1 MKLDHFIANDVRGY
15 LHFDIEF
22 KDSLTFLI
30 GINGAGKTTALKLLL
45 GLLTPSYKDLNQIEF
60 TTAELVC
67 IVDTD
72 NKRLTISATKNDN
85 LLTLVISKTNEGK
98 TTSQIELLPFDSM
111 GNREFENENFKR
123 LSDNFK
129 SLPVVQKI
137 ESLSTP
143 LFLGLDRQTISN
155 RMLGREFRNHI
166 YNRSININ
174 FDQNDAVN
182 LALYEVQGLVYDYTR
197 QIAKKQPELSND
209 FQNKIFT
216 DSFTFHEYK
225 NTDMPNYVDEFKKIN
240 KRKDELNEAVDNL
253 KLADEFSDKV
263 NEFFSKIQETLT
275 TFEKNDFQ
283 ETNEKINSNNVKAL
297 LDWIINSYQLNRI
310 DEIVQYSNE
319 YQTKVQKLTE
329 PIVRLQESVN
339 MFLAEGNKK
348 ILVTGEGEL
357 KIIINTNGKTRA
369 NSIFELS
376 SGEKQIIVM
385 FAHLIF
391 CSNKNKHSIFVIDE
405 PELSL
410 HLSWQ
415 EIFVDAL
422 YKASPETQYVLAT
435 HAPAIISKV
444 EREIFCVDLSKK
456 ND

>member
-1 MKLDHFIANDVRGY
+1 MRLEHFIANDVRGY

-45 GLLTPSYKDLNQIEF
+45 GLLTPSYRDLNQIEF
-60 TTAELVC
+60 STAELVC
-67 IVDTD
+67 VVDTD
-72 NKRLTISATKNDN
+72 NKKLIISAEKKDN
-85 LLTLVISKTNEGK
+85 VLTLSLSKTNEGI
-98 TTSQIELLPFDSM
+98 TTNHIELLPFDLM

-123 LSDNFK
+123 LSDSFK
-129 SLPVVQKI
+129 SLLVVQKI

-155 RMLGREFRNHI
+155 RMISREYRNHI
-166 YNRSININ
+166 YNRNTNIN

-182 LALYEVQGLVYDYTR
+182 MALYEVQGLLYDFTR
-197 QIAKKQPELSND
+197 QIAKRQPELSKD

-216 DSFTFHEYK
+216 DSFTFHK
-225 NTDMPNYVDEFKKIN
+225 FKGNDIPNYVDEFKKII
-240 KRKDELNEAVDNL
+240 KRKDELNKAVDSL
-253 KLADEFSDKV
+253 RLADEFSEKV
-263 NEFFSKIQETLT
+263 NDYFDKIQETLT
-275 TFEKNDFQ
+275 AFEKNDFDD
-283 ETNEKINSNNVKAL
+283 TDNKINPKNVHAY
-297 LDWIINSYQLNRI
+297 LDWMINSYQLNRI
-310 DEIVQYSNE
+310 DEIVQFSNE

-348 ILVTGEGEL
+348 MLVTGEGEL

-391 CSNKNKHSIFVIDE
+391 CRNKNKHSIFVIDE

>member
-1 MKLDHFIANDVRGY
+1 MKLERFIATDVRGY
-15 LHFDIEF
+15 LHFDIVF
-22 KDSLTFLI
+22 KESLTFLI

-45 GLLTPSYKDLNQIEF
+45 GLMTPSFKDLNQIEF
-60 TTAELVC
+60 TSAELVC
-67 IVDTD
+67 QIDTD
-72 NKRLTISATKNDN
+72 NKKLTINATKKDN
-85 LLTLVISKTNEGK
+85 ILTLILTKTNEGK
-98 TTSQIELLPFDSM
+98 TLNEIELLPIDLFD
-111 GNREFENENFKR
+111 NRDYESEIFKR
-123 LSDNFK
+123 LSDKFK
-129 SLPVVQKI
+129 SLLVVQKI
-137 ESLSTP
+137 EALSTP

-155 RMLGREFRNHI
+155 RLSSREFRNHL
-166 YNRSININ
+166 YNRISNVN
-174 FDQNDAVN
+174 YEQTDAVN
-182 LALYEVQGLVYDYTR
+182 LALNEVQGLVYDYTR
-197 QIAKKQPELSND
+197 QIAKRQPELSKE
-209 FQNKIFT
+209 FQNRIFT
-216 DSFTFHEYK
+216 DSFTFHEYRIQ
-225 NTDMPNYVDEFKKIN
+225 DIPNYADEFKKIN
-240 KRKDELNEAVDNL
+240 KRKKDLDKAVDNL
-253 KLADEFSDKV
+253 KLVDEFSDKV

-283 ETNEKINSNNVKAL
+283 EDKEKINPQNVKAL

-310 DEIVQYSNE
+310 DEIVQFSND

-329 PIVRLQESVN
+329 PILRLQESVN

-348 ILVTGEGEL
+348 ILITGEGEL
-357 KIIINTNGKTRA
+357 KIIINMNGKTRA

-391 CSNKNKHSIFVIDE
+391 CSNKNKNSIFVIDE

-422 YKASPETQYVLAT
+422 FKASPETQFVLAT

-444 EREIFCVDLSKK
+444 ERELFCVDLTNK
-456 ND
+456 NK